1 MGLVQGFKYFFIGE
15 DEEPEIYQ
23 AHPENNDIQEDR
35 EMFREN
41 NVEYNQTPVQTPTAS
56 ATYERKPAPVM
67 QLVLA
72 RPKTFQEV
80 KSIGDEINAQKTV
93 ILNLETVS
101 NDVGTR
107 IVDFLSGVS
116 YANRGTM
123 KLISAK
129 TFAILPEVVSYGGA
143 DIAQELEKNGYNF

>member
-1 MGLVQGFKYFFIGE
+1 MGIVQGFKNFFIGE
-15 DEEPEIYQ
+15 DDEPDIYQ
-23 AHPENNDIQEDR
+23 TQTDNIETQQEDR
-35 EMFREN
+35 EMYRE
-41 NVEYNQTPVQTPTAS
+41 ESIDYSQPTIS
-56 ATYERKPAPVM
+56 NDNYERKPAPVM

-123 KLISAK
+123 KLIAAK
-129 TFAILPEVVSYGGA
+129 TFAIMPDVVAYGGA
-143 DIAQELEKNGYNF
+143 DIAAELEKNGYNF

>member
-1 MGLVQGFKYFFIGE
+1 MGFVKGFKNFFIGE
-15 DEEPEIYQ
+15 DEEPDIYETQ
-23 AHPENNDIQEDR
+23 TDINETQEDR
-35 EMFREN
+35 EMYREN
-41 NVEYNQTPVQTPTAS
+41 DFSQSAAVRTEPV
-56 ATYERKPAPVM
+56 YDRKPDPVM

-101 NDVGTR
+101 NEVGTR

-123 KLISAK
+123 KLIAAK
-129 TFAILPEVVSYGGA
+129 TFAILPEVVAYGGA
-143 DIAQELEKNGYNF
+143 DIAAELEKNGYNF

>member
-1 MGLVQGFKYFFIGE
+1 MGFVQGFKNFFIGE

-23 AHPENNDIQEDR
+23 AHPENNEIQEDR

-41 NVEYNQTPVQTPTAS
+41 NVEYNQSPVQTSTT
-56 ATYERKPAPVM
+56 TYERKPAPVM

-80 KSIGDEINAQKTV
+80 KSIGDEINSQKTV

-123 KLISAK
+123 KLIAAK
-129 TFAILPEVVSYGGA
+129 TFAILPEVVAYGGA

>member
-1 MGLVQGFKYFFIGE
+1 MGFVQGFKNFFIGE
-15 DEEPEIYQ
+15 DEEPVIYQ
-23 AHPENNDIQEDR
+23 AHPENNEIQEDSD
-35 EMFREN
+35 MFRDN
-41 NVEYNQTPVQTPTAS
+41 NVEYTQPPVQTT
-56 ATYERKPAPVM
+56 TYERKPAPVM

-80 KSIGDEINAQKTV
+80 KSIGDEINSQKTV

-123 KLISAK
+123 KLIAAK
-129 TFAILPEVVSYGGA
+129 TFAILPEVVAYGGA

>member
-1 MGLVQGFKYFFIGE
+1 MGFVQGFKNFFIGE

-35 EMFREN
+35 EMFRDN
-41 NVEYNQTPVQTPTAS
+41 TPEYTQPPVQAA

-123 KLISAK
+123 KLIAAK
-129 TFAILPEVVSYGGA
+129 TFAILPEVVAYGGA

>member
-1 MGLVQGFKYFFIGE
+1 MGIVSGFKNFFIGE

-23 AHPENNDIQEDR
+23 AHPENNEVQEDR
-35 EMFREN
+35 EMFRDSN
-41 NVEYNQTPVQTPTAS
+41 SVEYNQAPVQTPT
-56 ATYERKPAPVM
+56 YDRKPAAVM

-123 KLISAK
+123 KLIAAK
-129 TFAILPEVVSYGGA
+129 TFAILPEVVAYGGA

>member
-1 MGLVQGFKYFFIGE
+1 MGFVQGFKNFFIGE

-23 AHPENNDIQEDR
+23 AHPENNDIQEDS
-35 EMFREN
+35 EMFRDN
-41 NVEYNQTPVQTPTAS
+41 NVEYNQAPVQTT
-56 ATYERKPAPVM
+56 TYERKPAPVM

-80 KSIGDEINAQKTV
+80 KSIGDEINSQKTV

-123 KLISAK
+123 KLIAAK
-129 TFAILPEVVSYGGA
+129 TFAILPEVVAYGGA

>member
-1 MGLVQGFKYFFIGE
+1 MGIVQGFKNFFIGE
-15 DEEPEIYQ
+15 DDEPDIYQ
-23 AHPENNDIQEDR
+23 TQTDNTETQQEDR
-35 EMFREN
+35 EMYRE
-41 NVEYNQTPVQTPTAS
+41 ESIDYSQPTIS
-56 ATYERKPAPVM
+56 NDNYESKPAPVM

-123 KLISAK
+123 KLIAAK
-129 TFAILPEVVSYGGA
+129 TFAIMPDVVAYGGA
-143 DIAQELEKNGYNF
+143 DIAAELEKNGYNF

>member
-1 MGLVQGFKYFFIGE
+1 
-15 DEEPEIYQ
+15 
-23 AHPENNDIQEDR
+23 
-35 EMFREN
+35 MFREN
-41 NVEYNQTPVQTPTAS
+41 NVEYNQAPVQTSTAT
-56 ATYERKPAPVM
+56 TYERKPAPVM